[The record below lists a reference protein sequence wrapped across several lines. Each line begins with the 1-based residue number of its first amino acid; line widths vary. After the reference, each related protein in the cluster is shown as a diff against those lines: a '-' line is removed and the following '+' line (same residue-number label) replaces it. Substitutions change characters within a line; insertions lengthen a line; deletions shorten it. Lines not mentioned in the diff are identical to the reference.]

1 MHEETQEVLS
11 AVCDRL
17 TASIAATRN
26 PLPIDDQARI
36 EELQDRLIGL
46 RETVS
51 NINDALQQLL
61 RAREDA

>member
-1 MHEETQEVLS
+1 MDTHEVLV

-26 PLPIDDQARI
+26 PLPVDDQARI

-51 NINDALQQLL
+51 NINDALQALL
-61 RAREDA
+61 RLAQEDA